1 MKMVEKLLKVRS
13 AVKKRKPTYKRVQSH
28 QFAKLSEVKWR
39 RPKGLGNKVRRG
51 RRGKPS
57 MPQVG
62 YKSPKLVRGLHKSG
76 LREVIVNNLED
87 MKKINL
93 KEQIAVIG
101 AKVGAKKR
109 LELLSYAK
117 EKKISFVNIKDID
130 KAIEQNTKKKKEV
143 KKKEIKKDS
152 KPKTEESK
160 PESKV
165 APSKDEKQGGKEK
178 WNFLSKKN

>member
-143 KKKEIKKDS
+143 KKKEVKKDKASDKKDS
-152 KPKTEESK
+152 KTKVEEVKSEEK
-160 PESKV
+160 
-165 APSKDEKQGGKEK
+165 ATPSKSEKQGGKEK
-178 WNFLSKKN
+178 